1 MLNTRSTPSRQ
12 NDPLASALEWDWG
25 TAYEFILSLDTI
37 FRPKMHGVPAP
48 WAAGVRKR
56 LSPPMQAGLKSFFAP
71 PHEIFA
77 YLPLHLVHEMEPPKD
92 ALRFLDFIEAIPER
106 DFSRSMHIPL
116 VAGMPVAQIIRK
128 GLEGEAVSDAEIEEY
143 RRSIGR
149 VRILPPPTHAEARRL
164 FDEMADPA
172 TTKRRWLA
180 VMREYYAVFFEEEE
194 ARLAPVLKGMLAEAQ
209 GLSETTT
216 VSDLIERL
224 SNGFT
229 ISEESRLTRLILVPS
244 VWCHPFVVHVN
255 LAPSEMLVAWG
266 AHPPGY
272 RLAPGE
278 SVPDQALLVLR
289 ALSDPTRLRLLRLLS
304 VEPRTPQALAHELKL
319 SLPTVSH
326 HMREL
331 RLAGLVRLEI
341 PGVDKGPGR
350 ENRYTVRWQ
359 SAERAF
365 GDLSNF
371 VVADGER

>member
-1 MLNTRSTPSRQ
+1 MLNTSTTRSRHE
-12 NDPLASALEWDWG
+12 DPLAAVLEWDWG
-25 TAYEFILSLDTI
+25 TAYDFILSLDTI
-37 FRPKMHGVPAP
+37 FRPKLHGVPAP

-56 LSPPMQAGLKSFFAP
+56 LSPPMQADLKSFFAP
-71 PHEIFA
+71 PFAMIA

-92 ALRFLDFIEAIPER
+92 ALRFLDFVEAIPER
-106 DFSRSMHIPL
+106 DFARRMHIPL
-116 VAGMPVAQIIRK
+116 MAGVPLEQTIRK
-128 GLEGEAVSDAEIEEY
+128 GLDGEAVSDAEIEEY

-149 VRILPPPTHAEARRL
+149 VRILPPPTHAETRRL
-164 FDEMADPA
+164 FSEMADPA
-172 TTKRRWLA
+172 TTKRRWLD
-180 VMREYYAVFFEEEE
+180 VMREYYDVFFDEEE
-194 ARLAPVLKGMLAEAQ
+194 ARLAPVLKRMLDEAQ
-209 GLSETTT
+209 SLSETTT
-216 VSDLIERL
+216 VADLIERL

-244 VWCHPFVVHVN
+244 IWCHPFVVHSI
-255 LAPSEMLVAWG
+255 LAPTEMLVAWG

-289 ALSDPTRLRLLRLLS
+289 ALGDPTRLRLRRLLS

-365 GDLSNF
+365 GDLRHF
-371 VVADGER
+371 VAADAER